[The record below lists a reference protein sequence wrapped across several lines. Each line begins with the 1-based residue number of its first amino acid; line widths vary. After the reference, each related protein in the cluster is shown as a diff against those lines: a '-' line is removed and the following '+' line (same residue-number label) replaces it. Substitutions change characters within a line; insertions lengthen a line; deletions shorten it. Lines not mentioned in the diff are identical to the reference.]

1 MKDFFET
8 LKDAFPVLKNH
19 PVGVARVVVVLL
31 LLVAVHGA
39 KGLRRRICQALL
51 SKLCYKIA
59 RTSRS
64 LYVYQ
69 DSKTGGDWKY
79 YTSET
84 TGTGHTGDDI
94 VWTLVSWPS
103 LKPKDSFTLSGLVGM
118 VSAIRESQAKLLGR
132 WEIAHDSDRLPIGF
146 VPARGLKSKL
156 RRASAKALQFLGSI

>member
-8 LKDAFPVLKNH
+8 LKDAFPVLKDH

-31 LLVAVHGA
+31 LLVAVYGA
-39 KGLRRRICQALL
+39 KGLRRRVCQALL

-59 RTSRS
+59 RTSRL

-69 DSKTGGDWKY
+69 DSQVVGDWRY

-84 TGTGHTGDDI
+84 TGTGRTGDDI
-94 VWTLVSWPS
+94 VWTLVSWPT
-103 LKPKDSFTLSGLVGM
+103 LRPEDCFTLPGVVGM
-118 VSAIRESQAKLLGR
+118 VSAIHESQARLLGR
-132 WEIAHDSDRLPIGF
+132 WKIVHDPDRLPVGL
-146 VPARGLKSKL
+146 VPARGLRSKL